1 MALRRSLALA
11 ALLLP
16 AVLPATAEA
25 QRRRHP
31 HPRTERVIIHTSRH
45 ADRSYGADRRL
56 SLVVGV
62 LNVEQPG
69 DDANFPM
76 AALRAEWRLGRFV
89 RSELGASFALGEFD
103 AIAPATEDVSSSLAT
118 ATLGVQAELPL
129 PLIRPYVGAAA
140 GLHGRWVEG
149 DGASFVRPTVAFPVG
164 VRLPL
169 SSRLS
174 LRAEARWRFDEQES
188 GASAVNVEQ
197 TAGLSVAF

>member
-1 MALRRSLALA
+1 MPLARSLAFA

-16 AVLPATAEA
+16 ALMPSRAEA
-25 QRRRHP
+25 QRRRY
-31 HPRTERVIIHTSRH
+31 PRPERVVIHTSEPAHRW
-45 ADRSYGADRRL
+45 YGGDRRL

-62 LNVEQPG
+62 LDVEQPG
-69 DDANFPM
+69 DDASFPM

-103 AIAPATEDVSSSLAT
+103 AVAPATDDVGASLAS
-118 ATLGVQAELPL
+118 ATLGVQAELPF
-129 PLIRPYVGAAA
+129 PFMRPYVGAAA
-140 GLHGRWVEG
+140 GLHGRWDAG
-149 DGASFVRPTVAFPVG
+149 DGRSFVRPTVAFPVG
-164 VRLPL
+164 ARLPL

-197 TAGLSVAF
+197 TAGISVAF